1 MTIMLSNKIL
11 DMFVDGELSP
21 REMDNLAGL
30 LEFRPDWEAY
40 VRKQEILRSLL
51 RGRHWLRERRSCRR
65 VSQKCELLD
74 YGTGSRA
81 S

>member
-1 MTIMLSNKIL
+1 MTIALSREIL

-30 LEFRPDWEAY
+30 LEIHPEWDDY
-40 VRKQEILRSLL
+40 VRKQELL
-51 RGRHWLRERRSCRR
+51 RRLPRGRYLWSGRRSARHGRCE
-65 VSQKCELLD
+65 SELLD

>member
-1 MTIMLSNKIL
+1 MTITLDRKIL

-21 REMDNLAGL
+21 REMENLSGL
-30 LEFRPDWEAY
+30 LEFHPDWDAY
-40 VRKQEILRSLL
+40 VRKQELLRRLL
-51 RGRHWLRERRSCRR
+51 RGRYWCAGRRSARHQR
-65 VSQKCELLD
+65 QEVLD

>member
-1 MTIMLSNKIL
+1 MNIDLDRKIL

-30 LEFRPDWEAY
+30 LEIHPDWDAY
-40 VRKQEILRSLL
+40 VRKQELLRRLL
-51 RGRHWLRERRSCRR
+51 RGRYWCAGNQPARYHRRE
-65 VSQKCELLD
+65 VLN

>member
-1 MTIMLSNKIL
+1 MTITLGRNIL

-30 LEFRPDWEAY
+30 LEINPEWDTY
-40 VRKQEILRSLL
+40 VRKQELLRRLL
-51 RGRHWLRERRSCRR
+51 RGRYWCAGRRSARYQ
-65 VSQKCELLD
+65 SQKVLD